1 MPVSVSLNQNI
12 CVSMCVS
19 VCVSICVCVYVRVC
33 VSMCMCECSSNAS
46 LQFLSYLI
54 CCLVEIY
61 SLLINL
67 THPFRL
73 NLSLSHLTLT
83 DCNTLTLT
91 HSYQLLHTDTPGD
104 CPCPPHKLSVL
115 MYDLSAPRAL
125 LLSFYQLRK
134 IFPQG
139 MHFCRCWKTV
149 KKH

>member
-1 MPVSVSLNQNI
+1 MLFR
-12 CVSMCVS
+12 
-19 VCVSICVCVYVRVC
+19 SI
-33 VSMCMCECSSNAS
+33 
-46 LQFLSYLI
+46 LSYLLSSGSI
-54 CCLVEIY
+54 QSVDQSKTSVSILACLI
-61 SLLINL
+61 S
-67 THPFRL
+67 
-73 NLSLSHLTLT
+73 

-115 MYDLSAPRAL
+115 MYGLSAPRVL

-149 KKH
+149 KKHYFTFFFVVILTLLFRFYLLFIYFIDISNYLLF